1 LKRLRT
7 AWPWPALCL
16 LACAGSAQALQ
27 LQPVDSSLTPA
38 QSEATRQLLSD
49 AVKRLPAAWA
59 DALEPRIEVEW
70 RDDLP
75 SEVHGR
81 ATARRLLLDRALL
94 DGWMARP
101 HDAGVEDP
109 ATRAALA
116 AVIHELAHFYDRSA
130 QGQLSRDP
138 RLLDL
143 AGWQVRPMRLGLRTS
158 NNSFSDRSP
167 DRYELT
173 SPVEF
178 VAVNLEYF
186 LLDPDYAC
194 RRPALYG

>member
-1 LKRLRT
+1 
-7 AWPWPALCL
+7 
-16 LACAGSAQALQ
+16 
-27 LQPVDSSLTPA
+27 
-38 QSEATRQLLSD
+38 
-49 AVKRLPAAWA
+49 
-59 DALEPRIEVEW
+59 DALDRSIEVEW

-75 SEVHGR
+75 AQVHGR
-81 ATARRLLLDRALL
+81 AKAWRLLLNRALL
-94 DGWMARP
+94 DGWTARP
-101 HDAGVEDP
+101 QGAGIEDP

-116 AVIHELAHFYDRSA
+116 AVIHELAHFYDRTP

-143 AGWQVRPMRLGLRTS
+143 AGWQVSPMRFGLRTS
-158 NNSFSDRSP
+158 HNAFSDRSP

-186 LLDPDYAC
+186 LLDPAYAC
-194 RRPALYG
+194 RRPALERYFAAHFGSVPPQAKCAPDF